1 MASIEQLKSAASKS
15 QGFAMANLFQV
26 ILPPLAGVSSEQI
39 NVICK
44 MTELPGR
51 QIMSMEQQLGTVMR
65 KVASGYATTD
75 INMSFYVMNDHAI
88 TKYFDAWQKLAH
100 DQDTYRVNYY
110 IDYVKDVEIKQ
121 LQKGTAFS
129 LFKKQLGFLGGL
141 PSSITGRLGNIGGI
155 DLGQGE
161 IDIKIGSDEHV
172 IRHVKLLEAYPTTV
186 NAISLGNDQEGIS
199 ELSVQLSYRDW
210 KSLEAEGPNNNLGD
224 ALVGGLLKKI
234 F

>member
-1 MASIEQLKSAASKS
+1 MASIEELKSLASKT
-15 QGFAMANLFQV
+15 QGFARSNLFQV
-26 ILPPLAGVSSEQI
+26 ILPPLAGVSSESLA
-39 NVICK
+39 VMCK

-51 QIMSMEQQLGTVMR
+51 QIMSMEQTIGTVMR

-88 TKYFDAWQKLAH
+88 TAYFDAWQKLAH
-100 DQDTYRVNYY
+100 DQERYQVNYY
-110 IDYVKDVEIKQ
+110 VDYVKDVEIKQ

-161 IDIKIGSDEHV
+161 IDIKIGSDAHV

-186 NAISLGNDQEGIS
+186 NAITLGNEEEGVS
-199 ELSVQLSYRDW
+199 ELTVQLSYRDW
-210 KSLEAEGPNNNLGD
+210 RPLEAEGPNNNLGD